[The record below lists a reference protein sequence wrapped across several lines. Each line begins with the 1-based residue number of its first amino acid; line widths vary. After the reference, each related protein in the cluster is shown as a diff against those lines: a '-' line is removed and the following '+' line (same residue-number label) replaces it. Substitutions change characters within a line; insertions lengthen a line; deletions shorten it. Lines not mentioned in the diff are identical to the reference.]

1 MRAVRPVQPAEQAAL
16 LAPTGFWQ
24 ARRPTVGYARGTRFA
39 SKPELIEGFAQGG
52 LTNSIASCEVVHTNG
67 DSLTSNRESFVLR
80 LVNDRRVKAWNQWE
94 HKRMKELKKLLPKND
109 QECFTWQIVPSPV

>member
-1 MRAVRPVQPAEQAAL
+1 MIPAKSVRAVRPVQPAEQAAL

-52 LTNSIASCEVVHTNG
+52 LTNSIASCQLLHPARSKP
-67 DSLTSNRESFVLR
+67 DSRTSFR
-80 LVNDRRVKAWNQWE
+80 AG
-94 HKRMKELKKLLPKND
+94 
-109 QECFTWQIVPSPV
+109 VPTDAQLD